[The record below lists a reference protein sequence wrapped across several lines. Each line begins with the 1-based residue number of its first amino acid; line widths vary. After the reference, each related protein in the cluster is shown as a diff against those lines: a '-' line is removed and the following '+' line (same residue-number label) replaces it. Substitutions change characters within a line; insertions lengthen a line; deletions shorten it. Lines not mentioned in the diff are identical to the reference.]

1 MISPDQGEEPES
13 LRDLAARVI
22 DNGTAYLKAE
32 VTLAKEQAIA
42 SVKQARPTIRLLLI
56 ALMLGQAAAVL
67 LALSL
72 GFLLARWLGLPGGFA
87 AAGMILIVVM
97 LLIGRNVVE
106 RIRRI
111 IR

>member
-1 MISPDQGEEPES
+1 MTFPDQGEEPES

-42 SVKQARPTIRLLLI
+42 GVKEARPTIRLILV
-56 ALMLGQAAAVL
+56 ALMLGQAAVVL

-72 GFLLARWLGLPGGFA
+72 GFLLAQLLGLPGGFA
-87 AAGMILIVVM
+87 AAGVLLIVAM

>member
-1 MISPDQGEEPES
+1 MTLPDQGGEPES
-13 LRDLAARVI
+13 LHDLAARVI

-32 VTLAKEQAIA
+32 VTLAKEQAIS
-42 SVKQARPTIRLLLI
+42 SVKEARPTIRLMLA
-56 ALMLGQAAAVL
+56 ALMLGQAAVML

-72 GFLLARWLGLPGGFA
+72 GFLLAQLLGLPGGFA
-87 AAGMILIVVM
+87 AAGVLLIAVM
-97 LLIGRNVVE
+97 LLIGHFVVE

>member
-1 MISPDQGEEPES
+1 MTFPDQGGEPES
-13 LRDLAARVI
+13 LHDLAARVI

-32 VTLAKEQAIA
+32 LTLAKEQAIS
-42 SVKQARPTIRLLLI
+42 SVKEARPTIRLVMI
-56 ALMLGQAAAVL
+56 ALMLGQCAVML
-67 LALSL
+67 LAVSL

-87 AAGMILIVVM
+87 AAAVLMIGAM
-97 LLIGRNVVE
+97 ALIGRNVVE

>member
-1 MISPDQGEEPES
+1 VTPPDQGEEPES
-13 LRDLAARVI
+13 LHDLAARVI

-32 VTLAKEQAIA
+32 VTLAKEQAIS
-42 SVKQARPTIRLLLI
+42 SVKEARPTIRLMLI

-72 GFLLARWLGLPGGFA
+72 GFLLARWLGLAGGFA
-87 AAGMILIVVM
+87 AAGVLLILVM

>member
-1 MISPDQGEEPES
+1 MTFPDQDEEPES

-32 VTLAKEQAIA
+32 ITLAKERVI
-42 SVKQARPTIRLLLI
+42 SGVKQARPTIRLLLI
-56 ALMLGQAAAVL
+56 MLMLAQGGIL
-67 LALSL
+67 LLTASV

-87 AAGMILIVVM
+87 AAGLLMIGVSALLARSVVQ
-97 LLIGRNVVE
+97 

>member
-1 MISPDQGEEPES
+1 VISPDQGEEPES

>member
-1 MISPDQGEEPES
+1 VTPSNDGEEQES

-32 VTLAKEQAIA
+32 ITLAKERVI
-42 SVKQARPTIRLLLI
+42 SGVKQARPTIRLLLI
-56 ALMLGQAAAVL
+56 MLMLAQGGIL
-67 LALSL
+67 LLTASV

-87 AAGMILIVVM
+87 AAGLLMIGVSA
-97 LLIGRNVVE
+97 LLARNVVQ

>member
-1 MISPDQGEEPES
+1 VTPLDQGEEPES

-32 VTLAKEQAIA
+32 VTLAKEQAIS
-42 SVKQARPTIRLLLI
+42 SVKEARPTIRLMLA
-56 ALMLGQAAAVL
+56 ALMLGQAAVML

-72 GFLLARWLGLPGGFA
+72 GFLLAQLLGLAGGFA
-87 AAGMILIVVM
+87 AAGVLLIVVM
-97 LLIGRNVVE
+97 ALIGRNVVD
-106 RIRRI
+106 RIRKI